1 MRCYKVQTYKA
12 NTQLK
17 FESVEVGIW
26 LEELNKKRM
35 LGKVLGKALEYI
47 YYSDNRSSILGD
59 SSVIADGVSDKYNK
73 TYEEQLKGL
82 EAKVAEIHNMC
93 LDLKTMA
100 LVGNRLELDSRAEN
114 LEISTY
120 VLNRQINKLS
130 KVLGITVDEFKS
142 EKDNVK
148 DVCDI
153 VDLVID
159 SYGNMLSTLKVDNVV
174 RLDSLNVL
182 DLEEQSKGGVSTI
195 TEKDNG
201 INEDGLIDGSI
212 QEIDSSD
219 FGLISNFL

>member
-47 YYSDNRSSILGD
+47 YYSENRSSILGD
-59 SSVIADGVSDKYNK
+59 SSVIADGVRDKYNK

>member
-1 MRCYKVQTYKA
+1 MQTYKA

-47 YYSDNRSSILGD
+47 YYSENRSSILGD
-59 SSVIADGVSDKYNK
+59 SSVIADGVRDKYNK

>member
-1 MRCYKVQTYKA
+1 MQTYKA

>member
-1 MRCYKVQTYKA
+1 MQTYKA

-82 EAKVAEIHNMC
+82 EAKVAEIRNMC

-130 KVLGITVDEFKS
+130 KILGITVDEFKS